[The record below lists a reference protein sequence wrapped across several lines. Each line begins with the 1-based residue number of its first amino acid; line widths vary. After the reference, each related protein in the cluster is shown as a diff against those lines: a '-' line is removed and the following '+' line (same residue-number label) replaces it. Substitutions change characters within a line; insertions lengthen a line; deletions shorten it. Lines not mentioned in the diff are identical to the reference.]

1 MFIIILYV
9 ITIIGLIFSFSK
21 SKEKTKK
28 ALIKALKSFGN
39 LMPQLSGILVLIGI
53 ILSVM
58 DRNLISSL
66 IGENSGLFG
75 FLISGIVGSIT
86 LIPGFVALPLIA
98 SLLKSGAGYS
108 QMTMFLSTLMMVGI
122 VTLPLEIQYFGKKI
136 TYKRNAICFLFSIL
150 IALIIGR
157 LI

>member
-1 MFIIILYV
+1 MFIAILYGF
-9 ITIIGLIFSFSK
+9 TIIGLIFSFFK
-21 SKEKTKK
+21 SREKTKK
-28 ALIKALKSFGN
+28 ALKKALKSFGN

-58 DRNLISSL
+58 DRNMISSL

-86 LIPGFVALPLIA
+86 LIPGFVAMPLIS
-98 SLLKSGAGYS
+98 SLLKSGAGYT
-108 QMTMFLSTLMMVGI
+108 QMTMFLSTLMIVGI
-122 VTLPLEIQYFGKKI
+122 VTLPLEIQYFGKKV
-136 TYKRNAICFLFSIL
+136 TYKRNIACFFFSIL